1 LLPGEA
7 TKRMAI
13 LVNIDNG
20 GTFTD
25 VCITDGTK
33 VVHAKSPTTPH
44 DLTQCFLDSLSRGSR
59 EFFGEEDSAR
69 LIREAECIRYS
80 TTSGTNAIVE
90 RKGTPVA
97 LIVDSGQEDSVYGA
111 IDRLHNNALWEAMVP
126 IKPVG
131 IDVGKDGTIDVGALT
146 GLVNKLLSQGAFRLV
161 VALSSE
167 VAEQRMKSALLDLYP
182 RHLLGA
188 IPFLI
193 SSELARDADKARAT
207 ITAVVNSYLHSNMEH
222 FLYGAESI
230 CKEKHLK
237 RPLLIFR
244 NDGHS
249 ARVAKTTAIKTWGS
263 GPRGGLEGAVAYANH
278 YDLDSVVAMD
288 VGGTTTDISV
298 VNNKKVRLRAYG
310 AIEATPTSFALPTI
324 ESFGVGGSSV
334 LRLQDGKIT
343 IGPDSVGA
351 APGPACFGRGGTE
364 ATLTDA
370 LLVAG
375 VLDPENYLGGQLT
388 LDVKRA
394 ESVIQ
399 TNLGEPMGKSAEE
412 TSSLIIQAFE
422 ETVGAG
428 VKAAILASGRE
439 PKDTTLL
446 AFGGGGPIIASGIAA
461 AAGMHSVI
469 VPKLSSV
476 FSAFGIGFSHLAHEL
491 QKPLDV
497 SKVKETLAEL
507 SLSAHR
513 DMDGEGVDPES
524 CRYDSYVWSVKDG
537 DAQES
542 LLGEGLLDDA
552 VYGDEPRL
560 MVRAIHE
567 LPAFNLVPDAIN
579 DYQSIESNNTVV
591 VSMGEGRACTMALV
605 NDESLIPGTQAKGP
619 LLIRGDYLT
628 CIVKEGWDLKVSS
641 NQDLFIEWGK

>member
-1 LLPGEA
+1 M
-7 TKRMAI
+7 TI

-25 VCITDGTK
+25 VCITDGIK

-44 DLTQCFLDSLSRGSR
+44 DLTQCFLDCLSRGSR
-59 EFFGEEDSAR
+59 ELFGEEDSAR

-80 TTSGTNAIVE
+80 TTSGTNAVVE

-97 LIVDSGQEDSVYGA
+97 LIVDAGQEDSVYGA
-111 IDRLHNNALWEAMVP
+111 IERLRNNALWEAMVP

-131 IDVGKDGTIDVGALT
+131 IAVSGDGKIDEGALT
-146 GLVNKLLSQGAFRLV
+146 GIVNKLLAQGALRLV
-161 VALSSE
+161 IALSSE
-167 VAEQRMKSALLDLYP
+167 AAEENMKSALLDRYP

-193 SSELARDADKARAT
+193 SSELARDTDKARAT
-207 ITAVVNSYLHSNMEH
+207 ITSVVNSYLHSNMEH

-230 CKEKHLK
+230 CKEQHLK

-263 GPRGGLEGAVAYANH
+263 GPRGGLEGAVAYATH
-278 YDLDSVVAMD
+278 YNLDSVVAMD

-298 VNNKKVRLRAYG
+298 VNDKKVKLRAYG
-310 AIEATPTSFALPTI
+310 AIETTPTSFSLPTI
-324 ESFGVGGSSV
+324 GSFGVGGSSV
-334 LRLQDGKIT
+334 LRLKDGKII

-351 APGPACFGRGGTE
+351 APGPACYGRGGTE

-375 VLDPENYLGGQLT
+375 ILDSENYLGGQLA
-388 LDVKRA
+388 LDAKRA
-394 ESVIQ
+394 EVAIQ
-399 TNLGEPMGKSAEE
+399 GNIGESLGKSSQSTA
-412 TSSLIIQAFE
+412 SLIIQTFE
-422 ETVGAG
+422 ETVGAE

-439 PKDTTLL
+439 PKDTTLI
-446 AFGGGGPIIASGIAA
+446 AFGGGGPIIAAGIAA
-461 AAGMHSVI
+461 AAGIHNVI

-491 QKPLDV
+491 QAPLELNT
-497 SKVKETLAEL
+497 VKETLAEL
-507 SLSAHR
+507 SLNAHR
-513 DMDGEGVDPES
+513 DMDGEGVDPEA

-542 LLGEGLLDDA
+542 PLDESLIKEAVLGDD
-552 VYGDEPRL
+552 PKL

-567 LPAFNLVPDAIN
+567 LPAFNLVPNSVD
-579 DYQSIESNNTVV
+579 DYRSIESGNTVT
-591 VSMGEGRACTMALV
+591 VSVGEEDSAMTLL
-605 NDESLIPGTQAKGP
+605 NDESLTPGAQAKGP

-628 CIVKEGWDLKVSS
+628 CIVKDGWDLKVSG
-641 NQDLFIEWGK
+641 NHDLFMVEGK